1 MSEAS
6 NVAVAFQDLTDAL
19 EALSSGSASPVAVRR
34 NFVTFVDLSQKLT
47 SYMRIEYS
55 EKNGQTW
62 VPSDFDGWN
71 DVTELFKDIRNV
83 DQHEHPIFILI
94 NATHYLRI
102 FEDAPELVVSGPW
115 ALSLEDQH
123 LDIPRDDIIF
133 ELGDLSGLYIR
144 NIIPDDM
151 GIPLPEHLAYR
162 GGAMQTFTLTR
173 TSPFGDSPKFAP
185 ECGWWHHGSGR
196 KIDPPPEKR
205 VRKE

>member
-34 NFVTFVDLSQKLT
+34 TFVTFVDLSQKLT

-55 EKNGQTW
+55 EKKGQTW
-62 VPSDFDGWN
+62 VASDFDGWN

-115 ALSLEDQH
+115 ALSLEDQQ

-133 ELGDLSGLYIR
+133 ELGDPQTGQPSGQRIAPTRVEYEFHLYPSSKEVEELLTKIGDRNVRTLSEKCFEVLSNY
-144 NIIPDDM
+144 
-151 GIPLPEHLAYR
+151 YR
-162 GGAMQTFTLTR
+162 YYEDQVQQE
-173 TSPFGDSPKFAP
+173 SP
-185 ECGWWHHGSGR
+185 
-196 KIDPPPEKR
+196 
-205 VRKE
+205 